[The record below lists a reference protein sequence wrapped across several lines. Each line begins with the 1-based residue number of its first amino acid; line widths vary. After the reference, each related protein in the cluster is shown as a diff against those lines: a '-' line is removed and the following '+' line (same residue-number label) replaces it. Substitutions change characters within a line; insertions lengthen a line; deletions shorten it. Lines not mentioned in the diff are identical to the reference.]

1 MLFPL
6 ISPSESSDDNKLWY
20 VGVGVDDGLSSCV
33 MKLVVEQIWCCS
45 GDDGDESDVFDGAW
59 MVCKD
64 GWRSDLVE
72 MEVTKWFGCKTVS
85 QKIVVAE
92 GCVCE
97 ERT

>member
-1 MLFPL
+1 
-6 ISPSESSDDNKLWY
+6 
-20 VGVGVDDGLSSCV
+20 
-33 MKLVVEQIWCCS
+33 
-45 GDDGDESDVFDGAW
+45 

-72 MEVTKWFGCKTVS
+72 MEVTKWFGCKIVS

-97 ERT
+97 ECT

>member
-1 MLFPL
+1 
-6 ISPSESSDDNKLWY
+6 
-20 VGVGVDDGLSSCV
+20 
-33 MKLVVEQIWCCS
+33 
-45 GDDGDESDVFDGAW
+45 

-97 ERT
+97 ERTYEYMRDWSMKLCIVFS